1 MEKSNVNQTVA
12 YCKPAIV
19 VLGSV
24 AEMIRGMHMKGH
36 TGILEAIHWCFNP
49 AYDLDE

>member
-1 MEKSNVNQTVA
+1 MNTTIA
-12 YCKPAIV
+12 YCKPNIV

-24 AEMIRGMHMKGH
+24 SEMIHGTLIKGH
-36 TGILEAIHWCFNP
+36 IGILEAIQWRILP